1 MTPSSAHSKNWPENW
16 QDLVA
21 GYASG
26 DLSPAEAEA
35 FQQLL
40 ETQPDIAAEVEQ
52 FQSVVELMR
61 HAPAEQDPPAYLR
74 DQILR
79 QAELSPQSEQPLQPA
94 FLRQRPQTGWRMG
107 WRRMGG
113 AIAVIVIIALA
124 LDDYFLRRSLQQTQ
138 PLAELLRQ
146 PNIQLYAMKG
156 TKSQLGA
163 SASLVIHTEQA
174 TIVTQNLSTLPA
186 GKAYRLWAI
195 VESNPKPVLCGQFN
209 SAAAQSVVEWQ
220 LPSPSCK
227 APKKWLI
234 TAELA
239 SALPVP
245 SGPLVLQ

>member
-1 MTPSSAHSKNWPENW
+1 MTSSSAHSKNWPDNW

-21 GYASG
+21 GYVSG

-40 ETQPDIAAEVEQ
+40 EMQPDIAAEVEQ
-52 FQSVVELMR
+52 FQAVIELMR
-61 HAPAEQDPPAYLR
+61 YAPAEQDPPAYLR
-74 DQILR
+74 DQILS
-79 QAELSPQSEQPLQPA
+79 QAEASPQSELSLQPA
-94 FLRQRPQTGWRMG
+94 PFSHRPQTGWR
-107 WRRMGG
+107 RMGS
-113 AIAVIVIIALA
+113 AIAILAIIALA
-124 LDDYFLRRSLQQTQ
+124 LDNYFLRRSLQQTQ
-138 PLAELLRQ
+138 SLAQLLRQ
-146 PNIQLYAMKG
+146 PNIQLYTMKG
-156 TKSQLGA
+156 TKSQMGA
-163 SASLVIHTEQA
+163 SASLVINTKQA

-220 LPSPSCK
+220 LPSTNCK
-227 APKKWLI
+227 DPKKWLI